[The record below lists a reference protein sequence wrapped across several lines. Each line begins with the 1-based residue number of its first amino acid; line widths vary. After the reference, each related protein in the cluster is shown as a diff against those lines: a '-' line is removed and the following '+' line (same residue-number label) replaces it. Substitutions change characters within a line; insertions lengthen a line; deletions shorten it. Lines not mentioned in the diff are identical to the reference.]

1 MLTEIQGLKISIFL
15 LFSFSSAIIIWHNV
29 MYCFKER
36 FKKRDMDFEK
46 WKRIYYSDY
55 GYDSGRDSLISL
67 CIAGHLWLYSS
78 IVYCSYLCFKIYS
91 KHIYLIIIIL
101 NVASALVSLL
111 ILICDERFFKKNHDS
126 FAKMESAKQIAGAIR
141 KNRHKNINIYTVEII
156 ICTVLS
162 FILASR

>member
-1 MLTEIQGLKISIFL
+1 M
-15 LFSFSSAIIIWHNV
+15 

-55 GYDSGRDSLISL
+55 GYDSGRDSWISL
-67 CIAGHLWLYSS
+67 CGGEHILLYFS
-78 IVYCSYLCFKIYS
+78 ICYLSYRCFQVYNEYN
-91 KHIYLIIIIL
+91 YLIIIIL
-101 NVASALVSLL
+101 NVISALISLVILVS
-111 ILICDERFFKKNHDS
+111 DEKFFKKNHDS
-126 FAKMESAKQIAGAIR
+126 FAKMESAKQIASAIR